1 MSAYG
6 QESQGYDQYNQYG
19 AADQTQNAYGQSAYG
34 YFLPVHHQNAYGQS
48 AYGSEYQQA
57 EGTGDEYQTYGQE
70 YAAQPDGGDYTS
82 YYGSTYGADGGEYTD
97 QYAAPDAIPE
107 FSSESYY
114 QGGLSAEA
122 PQLDLQMDSAP
133 IPPVKDIPEQ
143 AAASDGF
150 EAPPT
155 NDPGVA
161 PSNDSVNR
169 LSTQFGS
176 MSSATSNWAS
186 ASTPPSA
193 SEGSAKKW
201 ADPMAKGK
209 TKMAGATDTA
219 KEAGPVDPKTIDTTS
234 ANVSD
239 VRKMWQQAAA
249 TAPPPMPKT
258 KHGIVLPA
266 AEASS
271 TVHTTGQMDRSAYA
285 RNNMTSVRTPS
296 KVSGVSSMGS
306 NGGDNNAPVKA
317 TTDKPNNQQN
327 QNANRDLP
335 AIGGSSERGEK
346 AGSDVPATP
355 AIPATPTPAPKP
367 VVQASP
373 PSVDFSVE
381 QFNELMEQI
390 DSGDA
395 DQKAY
400 AAMELQ
406 TMALDSRSQVLMAQ
420 NGAIG
425 PLVKLLQPG
434 DPMVQASAAGALWN
448 LAANE
453 HNKFAIAQAGAIQPL
468 VAMLYTDV
476 REAQLSAAGALQ
488 NLCVNA
494 SNKKTVAAAGG
505 VEALMMLLSDKDRH
519 VKAKAAG
526 ALQSLA
532 VDEDNQKKIK
542 SLGAIPLITKLLSSR
557 TPEVQSNAA
566 GALHN
571 LAVNDEEAQ
580 EAVATAGAI
589 PPLISLMQNASPDL
603 QAKAAAT
610 IWSIAG
616 REENRKRIMEAG
628 GIPPLVRMVQSNH
641 LDCQSKASGAIR
653 CLTMSSF
660 TRPEF
665 EKAGA
670 IPHLVV
676 LLSSGNQEV
685 TINAAGA
692 LENLGCR

>member
-1 MSAYG
+1 MSYSNYGTGAYGYEEGGTSGEATGDAQYGGDYGATGTYGAYDGTAAYGNYGDTSTSAYG
-6 QESQGYDQYNQYG
+6 QEHSTDYHTYGTEYTQGDTGGTYGESTAVPDFSTDSYG
-19 AADQTQNAYGQSAYG
+19 ASLGGAVSA
-34 YFLPVHHQNAYGQS
+34 P
-48 AYGSEYQQA
+48 
-57 EGTGDEYQTYGQE
+57 
-70 YAAQPDGGDYTS
+70 
-82 YYGSTYGADGGEYTD
+82 
-97 QYAAPDAIPE
+97 
-107 FSSESYY
+107 
-114 QGGLSAEA
+114 
-122 PQLDLQMDSAP
+122 LDLQMDSVPVSGYGYEQEQDAAP
-133 IPPVKDIPEQ
+133 ALQQETFQIPNFDEPDKEEEE
-143 AAASDGF
+143 AA
-150 EAPPT
+150 
-155 NDPGVA
+155 PGMSEGV
-161 PSNDSVNR
+161 PSHESVSK
-169 LSTQFGS
+169 LAGQFGS
-176 MSSATSNWAS
+176 ASINNPLSPTTSSGG
-186 ASTPPSA
+186 P
-193 SEGSAKKW
+193 KKW
-201 ADPMAKGK
+201 EDPIAKSKKAAPLDTPDKPKAPADPA
-209 TKMAGATDTA
+209 A
-219 KEAGPVDPKTIDTTS
+219 IDTTS

-239 VRKMWQQAAA
+239 VRKMWQQAAQN
-249 TAPPPMPKT
+249 APPPMPKT
-258 KHGIVLPA
+258 KMGIVLPA
-266 AEASS
+266 AEAVS
-271 TVHTTGQMDRSAYA
+271 TVHTVGLMDRSIF
-285 RNNMTSVRTPS
+285 S
-296 KVSGVSSMGS
+296 KQAASTGS
-306 NGGDNNAPVKA
+306 AVK
-317 TTDKPNNQQN
+317 K
-327 QNANRDLP
+327 
-335 AIGGSSERGEK
+335 
-346 AGSDVPATP
+346 
-355 AIPATPTPAPKP
+355 TPAPDAAAAVKAAFRAPDSGGSEGGAEKP
-367 VVQASP
+367 QSASMKSLERDFPVQPPSGGGESEEAPSGGGGKKPDEKPAQTPQPKAAAAAASP
-373 PSVDFSVE
+373 PSVDFSSE
-381 QFNELMEQI
+381 QFTELMSQI
-390 DSGDA
+390 ESGDA

-420 NGAIG
+420 NGAIQ
-425 PLVKLLQPG
+425 PLVKLLMPG

-453 HNKFAIAQAGAIQPL
+453 QNKFAIAQAGAIQPL
-468 VAMLYTDV
+468 VAMLYSDV

-532 VDEDNQKKIK
+532 VDEENQKKIK

-580 EAVATAGAI
+580 EAVAQAGAI
-589 PPLISLMQNASPDL
+589 PPLIALMQNASPDL

-628 GIPPLVRMVQSNH
+628 GIAPLVKMIQSNH
-641 LDCQSKASGAIR
+641 SDCQSKASGAVR
-653 CLTMSSF
+653 CLTMSAF

-676 LLSSGNQEV
+676 LLSSGHQEV

>member
-1 MSAYG
+1 MLTHNNVSLTFHSSFPSYG
-6 QESQGYDQYNQYG
+6 YGSTGGYG
-19 AADQTQNAYGQSAYG
+19 AEYGAGQPYG
-34 YFLPVHHQNAYGQS
+34 EFPAG
-48 AYGSEYQQA
+48 
-57 EGTGDEYQTYGQE
+57 QTYGAYGAPQYGMDAQYGRVPDTTASFNTYGAE
-70 YAAQPDGGDYTS
+70 YVPQSVNQGYTS
-82 YYGSTYGADGGEYTD
+82 YYGNDGLAPAPAVQDPTKAYGSELPSYGLDFSANGDSQT
-97 QYAAPDAIPE
+97 AP
-107 FSSESYY
+107 
-114 QGGLSAEA
+114 
-122 PQLDLQMDSAP
+122 LDLQMDSAG
-133 IPPVKDIPEQ
+133 IDQLQVDSNQ
-143 AAASDGF
+143 TQSDSIS
-150 EAPPT
+150 PPT
-155 NDPGVA
+155 SESAYQQPV
-161 PSNDSVNR
+161 SNESVSR
-169 LSTQFGS
+169 LSQQFSNTSIGS
-176 MSSATSNWAS
+176 PSSSGTDK
-186 ASTPPSA
+186 P
-193 SEGSAKKW
+193 KKW
-201 ADPMAKGK
+201 ADPIAKSK
-209 TKMAGATDTA
+209 PKQADVVSSTAT
-219 KEAGPVDPKTIDTTS
+219 VDPKSIDTSS

-239 VRKMWQQAAA
+239 VRKMWQQAAQN
-249 TAPPPMPKT
+249 APPPMPKT
-258 KHGIVLPA
+258 KLGILLPA
-266 AEASS
+266 TEAVS
-271 TVHTTGQMDRSAYA
+271 TVHTVGMVDRSSFA
-285 RNNMTSVRTPS
+285 SVHSRVNWKKPPS
-296 KVSGVSSMGS
+296 SGGTGKLDDSKDDKHDASHNFSVDESHDGHEHPSVSS
-306 NGGDNNAPVKA
+306 
-317 TTDKPNNQQN
+317 TQQ
-327 QNANRDLP
+327 QQQQQQQQAQ
-335 AIGGSSERGEK
+335 
-346 AGSDVPATP
+346 
-355 AIPATPTPAPKP
+355 KP
-367 VVQASP
+367 VMQSP
-373 PSVDFSVE
+373 QILDFSSD
-381 QFNELMEQI
+381 QFKELMNQI
-390 DSGDA
+390 ETGDA

-453 HNKFAIAQAGAIQPL
+453 QNKFAIAQAGAIQPL
-468 VAMLYTDV
+468 VAMLYSDV

-494 SNKKTVAAAGG
+494 ANKKTVAAAGG
-505 VEALMMLLSDKDRH
+505 IEALMMLLSDKDRH

-532 VDEDNQKKIK
+532 VDEENQKKIK

-557 TPEVQSNAA
+557 TAEVQSNAA

-571 LAVNDEEAQ
+571 LAVNDEDAQ
-580 EAVATAGAI
+580 EAVAMAGAI
-589 PPLISLMQNASPDL
+589 PPLVSLMQNGSPDL

-616 REENRKRIMEAG
+616 REDNRKRIMEAG
-628 GIPPLVRMVQSNH
+628 GIPPLIRMIQSNH

-665 EKAGA
+665 EKSGA

>member
-19 AADQTQNAYGQSAYG
+19 AADQNAYGYDDQ
-34 YFLPVHHQNAYGQS
+34 H
-48 AYGSEYQQA
+48 QQA
-57 EGTGDEYQTYGQE
+57 EGNADEYQTYGQE

-82 YYGSTYGADGGEYTD
+82 YYGSTYGADGGDYTD
-97 QYAAPDAIPE
+97 QYAPSDAIPE

-114 QGGLSAEA
+114 QGSLGTEA

-133 IPPVKDIPEQ
+133 IPGSEDIPEQ
-143 AAASDGF
+143 KVAEAAGAGGSASSRLLDSFADVPSTPLAESAAASNGYEA
-150 EAPPT
+150 EAP
-155 NDPGVA
+155 
-161 PSNDSVNR
+161 SDSVNR
-169 LSTQFGS
+169 LSTQFGAAS
-176 MSSATSNWAS
+176 MGTPSNWAS
-186 ASTPPSA
+186 ATTPTG
-193 SEGSAKKW
+193 EGSAKKW
-201 ADPMAKGK
+201 ADPMAKSK
-209 TKMAGATDTA
+209 LKAPASDATA

-239 VRKMWQQAAA
+239 VRKMWQQAAK
-249 TAPPPMPKT
+249 TGPAPIPRT
-258 KHGIVLPA
+258 KLGIVMPAA
-266 AEASS
+266 AEASA
-271 TVHTTGQMDRSAYA
+271 TVHTTGLMDRGAYA
-285 RNNMTSVRTPS
+285 RNMSSSVRTPS
-296 KVSGVSSMGS
+296 KLAAPSSSTGSG
-306 NGGDNNAPVKA
+306 AA
-317 TTDKPNNQQN
+317 DKPNNEQSQN
-327 QNANRDLP
+327 TNRDLP
-335 AIGGSSERGEK
+335 AMGGADSSAGNGGAERTVEQP
-346 AGSDVPATP
+346 GSGRDVA
-355 AIPATPTPAPKP
+355 ATPTPAPVP

-373 PSVDFSVE
+373 PSVDFSKE
-381 QFNELMEQI
+381 QFAELMEQI

-628 GIPPLVRMVQSNH
+628 GIPPLVRMVQSTH

-660 TRPEF
+660 TRSEF

>member
-1 MSAYG
+1 MSFPSYG
-6 QESQGYDQYNQYG
+6 YGSTGGYGAEYGVGQQYG
-19 AADQTQNAYGQSAYG
+19 EYPAGQQFGVYGAPQYG
-34 YFLPVHHQNAYGQS
+34 MDAQYGRVPDPTAS
-48 AYGSEYQQA
+48 SFN
-57 EGTGDEYQTYGQE
+57 TYGAE
-70 YAAQPDGGDYTS
+70 YAPPSVNQGYTS
-82 YYGSTYGADGGEYTD
+82 YYGADGLIPTP
-97 QYAAPDAIPE
+97 APAPAPAEDSKSYGSELPSYGLD
-107 FSSESYY
+107 FSANGDS
-114 QGGLSAEA
+114 QTA
-122 PQLDLQMDSAP
+122 PLDLQMDSAP
-133 IPPVKDIPEQ
+133 IEQLQVDNSHPQSDSIPPP
-143 AAASDGF
+143 AS
-150 EAPPT
+150 ESVQHQP
-155 NDPGVA
+155 V
-161 PSNDSVNR
+161 SNESVSR
-169 LSTQFGS
+169 LSQQFSNTSIGS
-176 MSSATSNWAS
+176 PG
-186 ASTPPSA
+186 TP
-193 SEGSAKKW
+193 GLDGKTKKW
-201 ADPMAKGK
+201 ADPIAKSK
-209 TKMAGATDTA
+209 PKQADVVASA
-219 KEAGPVDPKTIDTTS
+219 ASVDPKSIDTSS

-239 VRKMWQQAAA
+239 VRKMWQQAAQN
-249 TAPPPMPKT
+249 APPPMPKT
-258 KHGIVLPA
+258 KLGILLPA
-266 AEASS
+266 TEAVS
-271 TVHTTGQMDRSAYA
+271 TVHTVGMIDRSSFA
-285 RNNMTSVRTPS
+285 SVHSRIQWKKPPS
-296 KVSGVSSMGS
+296 SGGSVKSDGSKDDKNDASHNLSVDESHEGHEHPSVSST
-306 NGGDNNAPVKA
+306 P
-317 TTDKPNNQQN
+317 QQ
-327 QNANRDLP
+327 QQQQQAQ
-335 AIGGSSERGEK
+335 
-346 AGSDVPATP
+346 
-355 AIPATPTPAPKP
+355 KP
-367 VVQASP
+367 VMQSP
-373 PSVDFSVE
+373 QILDFSLE
-381 QFNELMEQI
+381 QFKELMNQI

-453 HNKFAIAQAGAIQPL
+453 QNKFAIAQAGAIQPL
-468 VAMLYTDV
+468 VAMLYSDV

-494 SNKKTVAAAGG
+494 ANKKTVAAAGG
-505 VEALMMLLSDKDRH
+505 IEALMMLLSDKDRH

-532 VDEDNQKKIK
+532 VDEENQKKIK

-557 TPEVQSNAA
+557 TAEVQSNAA

-571 LAVNDEEAQ
+571 LAVNDEDAQ
-580 EAVATAGAI
+580 EAVAMAGAI
-589 PPLISLMQNASPDL
+589 PPLVSLMQNGSPDL

-616 REENRKRIMEAG
+616 REDNRKRIMEAG
-628 GIPPLVRMVQSNH
+628 GIPPLIRMIQSNH

-665 EKAGA
+665 EKSGA

>member
-1 MSAYG
+1 MSY
-6 QESQGYDQYNQYG
+6 SQYG
-19 AADQTQNAYGQSAYG
+19 TGAYG
-34 YFLPVHHQNAYGQS
+34 YEEGGAASSYGQD
-48 AYGSEYQQA
+48 YQQA
-57 EGTGDEYQTYGQE
+57 GTGDT
-70 YAAQPDGGDYTS
+70 GGYTS
-82 YYGSTYGADGGEYTD
+82 YYGTESAGVD
-97 QYAAPDAIPE
+97 
-107 FSSESYY
+107 FSSDSYMQGL
-114 QGGLSAEA
+114 QGGDAVA
-122 PQLDLQMDSAP
+122 PPLDLQMDSAP
-133 IPPVKDIPEQ
+133 VSYGYEEEQGGGAPLETFQIPNFDQPEQ
-143 AAASDGF
+143 LDGG
-150 EAPPT
+150 EAPPA
-155 NDPGVA
+155 PGLDV
-161 PSNDSVNR
+161 PEHDSVTKLANQFTGSTS
-169 LSTQFGS
+169 LSSSITSPPASGS
-176 MSSATSNWAS
+176 KS
-186 ASTPPSA
+186 
-193 SEGSAKKW
+193 KW
-201 ADPMAKGK
+201 ADPMQKNKHPPADGSSPAPADMKS
-209 TKMAGATDTA
+209 
-219 KEAGPVDPKTIDTTS
+219 PVHIDPDAIDTTS

-239 VRKMWQQAAA
+239 VRKMWQSAAKG
-249 TAPPPMPKT
+249 APPPMPKT
-258 KHGIVLPA
+258 AAGGVMLPA

-271 TVHTTGQMDRSAYA
+271 SVSTVGLFDRSVFGRGGAA
-285 RNNMTSVRTPS
+285 PRFSGKKAEDGSMIPHHEDDGPS
-296 KVSGVSSMGS
+296 AGGFGGFESAPDQPKSG
-306 NGGDNNAPVKA
+306 GGDDDSGSRGISFGGGGGFNAGQSASQRSLESEQVQINEVEKKVEEE
-317 TTDKPNNQQN
+317 KP
-327 QNANRDLP
+327 A
-335 AIGGSSERGEK
+335 
-346 AGSDVPATP
+346 
-355 AIPATPTPAPKP
+355 ATPTQSKPPAP
-367 VVQASP
+367 QASP
-373 PSVDFSVE
+373 PSVDFSMD
-381 QFNELMEQI
+381 QFSELMTQI
-390 DSGDA
+390 DGGDA

-420 NGAIG
+420 NGAIQ
-425 PLVKLLQPG
+425 PLVKLLAPG

-453 HNKFAIAQAGAIQPL
+453 QNKFAIAQAGAIQPL
-468 VAMLYTDV
+468 VAMLYSDV

-532 VDEDNQKKIK
+532 VDEENQKKIK

-610 IWSIAG
+610 VWSIAG

-628 GIPPLVRMVQSNH
+628 GIPPLVKMIQSNH

-653 CLTMSSF
+653 CLTMSAF

-676 LLSSGNQEV
+676 LLSSGHQEV

>member
-1 MSAYG
+1 MSCFV
-6 QESQGYDQYNQYG
+6 GYV
-19 AADQTQNAYGQSAYG
+19 
-34 YFLPVHHQNAYGQS
+34 LV
-48 AYGSEYQQA
+48 
-57 EGTGDEYQTYGQE
+57 
-70 YAAQPDGGDYTS
+70 
-82 YYGSTYGADGGEYTD
+82 
-97 QYAAPDAIPE
+97 
-107 FSSESYY
+107 
-114 QGGLSAEA
+114 
-122 PQLDLQMDSAP
+122 
-133 IPPVKDIPEQ
+133 
-143 AAASDGF
+143 
-150 EAPPT
+150 
-155 NDPGVA
+155 GV
-161 PSNDSVNR
+161 DR
-169 LSTQFGS
+169 
-176 MSSATSNWAS
+176 
-186 ASTPPSA
+186 
-193 SEGSAKKW
+193 
-201 ADPMAKGK
+201 
-209 TKMAGATDTA
+209 
-219 KEAGPVDPKTIDTTS
+219 PVDPKTIDTTS

-296 KVSGVSSMGS
+296 KVSGASSMGS

-317 TTDKPNNQQN
+317 TIDKPNNQQN

-346 AGSDVPATP
+346 AGSDLPATP

-367 VVQASP
+367 VSQASP

-476 REAQLSAAGALQ
+476 REAQLSAVHTSHMNTHTHTHTHTRAHTHTYTQMLST
-488 NLCVNA
+488 LCGLRTRTQKYRGG
-494 SNKKTVAAAGG
+494 SGLAAHTNTHTPMSVWLWLRSLWYTRSDTHTLHTCILHTYIAHMHLRG
-505 VEALMMLLSDKDRH
+505 LS
-519 VKAKAAG
+519 
-526 ALQSLA
+526 
-532 VDEDNQKKIK
+532 
-542 SLGAIPLITKLLSSR
+542 P
-557 TPEVQSNAA
+557 
-566 GALHN
+566 
-571 LAVNDEEAQ
+571 
-580 EAVATAGAI
+580 
-589 PPLISLMQNASPDL
+589 
-603 QAKAAAT
+603 
-610 IWSIAG
+610 
-616 REENRKRIMEAG
+616 
-628 GIPPLVRMVQSNH
+628 
-641 LDCQSKASGAIR
+641 
-653 CLTMSSF
+653 F
-660 TRPEF
+660 
-665 EKAGA
+665 
-670 IPHLVV
+670 
-676 LLSSGNQEV
+676 
-685 TINAAGA
+685 
-692 LENLGCR
+692 